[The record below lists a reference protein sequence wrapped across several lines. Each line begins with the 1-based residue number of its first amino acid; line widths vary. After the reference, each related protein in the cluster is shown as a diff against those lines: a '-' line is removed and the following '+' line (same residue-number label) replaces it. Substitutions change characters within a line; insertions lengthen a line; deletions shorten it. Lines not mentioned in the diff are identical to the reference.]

1 MDKSNVD
8 EIILVGGSTRI
19 PKVQCL
25 LQGFFDSKE
34 LCRSV
39 SPDEVVA
46 YGAAV
51 MAANLSGDGHTD
63 LLLLDVTPSVLC
75 HSVWT
80 RLET

>member
-8 EIILVGGSTRI
+8 EIILFGGSTRI

-39 SPDEVVA
+39 NPNEVVA

-51 MAANLSGDGHTD
+51 MAANLRVMHGTPDRGGDN
-63 LLLLDVTPSVLC
+63 PSQAA
-75 HSVWT
+75 T
-80 RLET
+80 RQA